1 MNVQDVP
8 EERFIPGWPKTKLS
22 SLHKRNEVALAELY
36 SRRERDNTGEVPC
49 SSFARLPPVSSWDR
63 PTASTIATQP
73 QHPELQHQTKRT
85 THDKFTSQIC
95 VSIYIYMSTQPNV
108 SITLVLHDVYYI
120 SAWLSQVPKKKAS
133 SSLCHHI
140 VGAHNFDGH
149 HRAIHLACTHM
160 AQV

>member
-1 MNVQDVP
+1 MYLKKGLFPAGQKP
-8 EERFIPGWPKTKLS
+8 S
-22 SLHKRNEVALAELY
+22 SLPFIRETKWLLPNCTLAGRETILGRFPALRLPDCLQF
-36 SRRERDNTGEVPC
+36 RLGI
-49 SSFARLPPVSSWDR
+49 ARLQAPSLPNPNTLNSNTKQRGQRMTSSR
-63 PTASTIATQP
+63 VKYVY
-73 QHPELQHQTKRT
+73 L
-85 THDKFTSQIC
+85 
-95 VSIYIYMSTQPNV
+95 YIYMSTQPNV